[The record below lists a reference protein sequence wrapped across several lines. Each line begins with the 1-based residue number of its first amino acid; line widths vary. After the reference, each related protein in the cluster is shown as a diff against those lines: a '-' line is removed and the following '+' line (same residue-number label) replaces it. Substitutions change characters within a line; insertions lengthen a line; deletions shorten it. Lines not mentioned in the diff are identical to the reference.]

1 MASFST
7 TYMIKDEKTRPRKP
21 MYIVVMS
28 SYNKMVEHYI
38 ISSFYSRYFEFYGLV
53 MEVHLE
59 MYKYLSMCV
68 NH

>member
-7 TYMIKDEKTRPRKP
+7 TYMIKDEKTSPRKP

-28 SYNKMVEHYI
+28 SYNKMVEHQII
-38 ISSFYSRYFEFYGLV
+38 ISFYNGYKGHVTEI
-53 MEVHLE
+53 HLE
-59 MYKYLSMCV
+59 MYVEQYLSMCI